1 MEPGMTDLLS
11 GGDTGL
17 YWDRVR
23 AGLESLTR
31 TWSRLATQ
39 KGSKLVTLSR
49 PAVDPQ
55 AEAALDWA
63 WRAALE
69 ARGPVSLLLIALD
82 RKDEYLA
89 AYGPRVAEDCAV
101 LVGEAISAALPRG
114 EVGFLR
120 FGPSQYLVLLPGV
133 ERRAARKLARHLV
146 GTVRMCR
153 YSHKDSHAGVVTASI
168 GVVSAAPEHWP
179 AGEALRRAA
188 SDLLKAQKR
197 GLGRIAVAELR
208 ALSRRAA

>member
-11 GGDTGL
+11 GSDTGQ

-23 AGLESLTR
+23 AGLDSLTR
-31 TWSRLATQ
+31 AWSRAATQ
-39 KGSKLVTLSR
+39 KGGKLVTLSR

-55 AEAALDWA
+55 AEAALNWA
-63 WRAALE
+63 WRTAAQGG
-69 ARGPVSLLLIALD
+69 GPVSLLLISLD

-89 AYGPRVAEDCAV
+89 AYGPKVAEDCAV
-101 LVGEAISAALPRG
+101 LVGEAISAVLPRG
-114 EVGFLR
+114 EVAFLR

-133 ERRAARKLARHLV
+133 ERRVARKLARHLV
-146 GTVRMCR
+146 GTVRGCR

-188 SDLLKAQKR
+188 SDLLKVQRR

-208 ALSRRAA
+208 ALSRHAA